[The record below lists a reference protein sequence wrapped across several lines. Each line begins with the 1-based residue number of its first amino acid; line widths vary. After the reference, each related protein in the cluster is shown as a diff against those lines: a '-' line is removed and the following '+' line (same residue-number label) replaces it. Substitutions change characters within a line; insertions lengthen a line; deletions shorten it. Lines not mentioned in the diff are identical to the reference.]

1 MPSRRSSD
9 AGSSRAWE
17 DLRREARR
25 LEGDLDS
32 RLAAYAKLASG
43 FEAGPRGGGKPDVGG
58 ATDAAAAAKAA
69 DIEGLLQRLSD
80 VNDDMGGATSGY
92 SDSRA
97 HVLARHR
104 DILAE
109 LTQEYRR
116 LKAAVGAAR
125 DRASLLGGSE
135 TSPLLSVAVHSPGV
149 AALRERGY
157 LLGAG
162 AAADEALA
170 TAQSVSA
177 GLLEQRRTFEGV
189 GGKLGGIGEAFP
201 AIGGLLTAIRRKK
214 SRDTLVLSG
223 VVAICVFLLILF
235 LWSR

>member
-1 MPSRRSSD
+1 MERFR
-9 AGSSRAWE
+9 
-17 DLRREARR
+17 
-25 LEGDLDS
+25 
-32 RLAAYAKLASG
+32 K
-43 FEAGPRGGGKPDVGG
+43 
-58 ATDAAAAAKAA
+58 AAKQLVDA
-69 DIEGLLQRLSD
+69 IERN
-80 VNDDMGGATSGY
+80 V
-92 SDSRA
+92 
-97 HVLARHR
+97 VW
-104 DILAE
+104 
-109 LTQEYRR
+109 
-116 LKAAVGAAR
+116 VGAAR